1 MCIYIYIYI
10 LYVLFIINKIWFT
23 LHVNAALASHFF
35 FFEFHF
41 ILLFNTEKRWLIV
54 NAYVCTR
61 YFILHIMCF
70 NFRYNY
76 LAWHLVMTKCTSTC
90 IYISIRQGKGLKF
103 LFDIPSFKLICQ
115 CVLRKKLLTFG
126 KFWILHYK
134 PRSLIKRYNRGFLNM
149 CG

>member
-1 MCIYIYIYI
+1 MVYTACKCI
-10 LYVLFIINKIWFT
+10 
-23 LHVNAALASHFF
+23 SESFF
-35 FFEFHF
+35 FFNFSGQLIYAYNF
-41 ILLFNTEKRWLIV
+41 ISLFNTEKRWLTV

-90 IYISIRQGKGLKF
+90 IYSAYVRQGKGLKF
-103 LFDIPSFKLICQ
+103 IFDIPTFKLICQ

-134 PRSLIKRYNRGFLNM
+134 PRSLIKR
-149 CG
+149 